1 MANQILAGAVFQA
14 GQVIAGVDANNPP
27 YVGPPAHWAETL
39 YGVYSGG
46 GSAGN
51 GYSGTS
57 ILFNVPE
64 NDNTGISIM
73 NDIDTK
79 LTDNEVFKIEFRN
92 SNKVVHSTVSPHRIV
107 MNPNP
112 PYDDPD
118 FNEGY
123 YNGWRLNLHS
133 EGPNIG
139 NQFDPSVT
147 LYQSGVGSQDTTAPS
162 PTMQPENDGTFN
174 AAYNQWAADNF
185 AGFDQVIFYNQ
196 SGGLIDHMNLS
207 STRTGNG
214 FDEDGSASQATS
226 LISVVNPSFPTF
238 ERVMFRSRAIQ
249 QGSGASA
256 VYPMQYNVLDP
267 STMAVTQ
274 IPATGI
280 TDNEISWGFGQK
292 TASNPSGSL
301 LAICNANDT
310 DGLPYETPNL
320 SVGAVYVYDARNLTG
335 GPISEVRLPKTRG
348 TGFADTGIAM
358 TDTHLYVS
366 APYMTPD
373 SYETYPDNA
382 SRNAA
387 KNGVIFKFDLS
398 DLSAAPEEITGPVLN
413 AQNIDPRDNQAE
425 NPAFGHRIF
434 INGDKM
440 FVHSSNDYTGHTM
453 LDGRIGKGVVYVYD
467 INNTSAPTHTLMQ
480 DGWYGFGESVWFDG
494 DDVWIRAGQPQHN
507 YNVYTHDHGSL
518 WKYSLSDLSA
528 APTVE
533 VNPENFR
540 GEATGGSNSDR
551 FGQQVVF
558 TDTKVIISSA
568 HEYKD
573 WPVEGD
579 YRGFIYI
586 MNKDGSQKQTLTNL
600 PPNHREEW
608 TVFGRYMTMA
618 AGKLFI
624 SRYSPYGQDTSP
636 GGHFPDGNGELWIYD
651 PEDLGAAPV
660 LWNEAGVVH
669 KSEEIIDSEIYTHSL
684 QV

>member
-27 YVGPPAHWAETL
+27 YVGPPAHWAETQ
-39 YGVYSGG
+39 YGVGG
-46 GSAGN
+46 GGGGTWSDGSA
-51 GYSGTS
+51 TA
-57 ILFNVPE
+57 IQFNVMQ
-64 NDNTGISIM
+64 NDTSGV
-73 NDIDTK
+73 DI
-79 LTDNEVFKIEFRN
+79 LTNIANNLDDNEVFKLEFRN
-92 SNKVVHSTVSPHRIV
+92 SNKVVHSYDSPSRII
-107 MNPNP
+107 MNQNP
-112 PYDDPD
+112 PRDVPFY
-118 FNEGY
+118 ESTY
-123 YNGWRLNLHS
+123 YKTWQLNILS
-133 EGPNIG
+133 SGPELG
-139 NQFDPSVT
+139 TQHDPSKT
-147 LYQSGVGSQDTTAPS
+147 LSDTYNPVNARDVTAPRPS
-162 PTMQPENDGTFN
+162 IDVDPTSGTN
-174 AAYNQWAADNF
+174 IDNL
-185 AGFDQVIFYNQ
+185 ASFDQVIFYNQ
-196 SGGLIDHMNLS
+196 SGGLIDYINLS

-214 FDEDGSASQATS
+214 FDADGSASQATS

-238 ERVMFRSRAIQ
+238 ERVMFRSRAIA
-249 QGSGASA
+249 QGSGAST

-267 STMAVTQ
+267 STMTVTQ

-310 DGLPYETPNL
+310 AGLSYDTPNL
-320 SVGAVYVYDARNLTG
+320 SVGAVYVYDSRNLTA
-335 GPISEVRLPKTRG
+335 GPIAEVREPITRG
-348 TGFADTGIAM
+348 AGFADQGIAM

-366 APYMTPD
+366 APNKTPN

-387 KNGVIFKFDLS
+387 KNGVIYKYDLS
-398 DLSAAPEEITGPVLN
+398 DLSASPEEITGPVLT
-413 AQNIDPRDNQAE
+413 AQNTNPVSGDPA
-425 NPAFGHRIF
+425 NPSFGAKLYIS
-434 INGDKM
+434 GDKL
-440 FVHSSNDYTGHTM
+440 FVYSSEDYSGHTV
-453 LDGRIGKGVVYVYD
+453 LDGRVGRGVVYVYD
-467 INNTSAPTHTLMQ
+467 TNDTSAPTHTIVQ
-480 DGWYGFGESVWFDG
+480 DGWYGFGGEIWFDG
-494 DDVWIRAGQPQHN
+494 DDVWIRASQPSHN
-507 YNVYTHDHGSL
+507 YDTYTNDHGSL

-533 VNPENFR
+533 VNPEDFR
-540 GEATGGSNSDR
+540 GASVGGSNGDR

-558 TDTKVIISSA
+558 TDTKIIISSA

-573 WPVEGD
+573 FPQEG
-579 YRGFIYI
+579 YKGYIYI

-636 GGHFPDGNGELWIYD
+636 GGYFPDGNGELWIYD
-651 PEDLGAAPV
+651 PENLGAAPV
-660 LWNEAGVVH
+660 LWDEAGVIH
-669 KSEEIIDSEIYTHSL
+669 KSEEIIDSEIYTYSL

>member
-1 MANQILAGAVFQA
+1 MANQILAGAVVQA
-14 GQVIAGVDANNPP
+14 GYIIAGVDADNPP
-27 YVGPPAHWAETL
+27 YVGPPAHWAETQ
-39 YGVYSGG
+39 YGFYSAG
-46 GSAGN
+46 GSTQNEHSSTTIYFSAPQN
-51 GYSGTS
+51 DVSGLS
-57 ILFNVPE
+57 ILTEF
-64 NDNTGISIM
+64 
-73 NDIDTK
+73 DTK
-79 LTDNEVFKIEFRN
+79 ITDNQVFKIEFRN
-92 SNKVVHSTVSPHRIV
+92 SNKVVLSLQSPHRIETGLAV
-107 MNPNP
+107 LENAEHLE
-112 PYDDPD
+112 DPTWNSHHGWNLSISTSGPLVGNGISPTVNLNGSGVN
-118 FNEGY
+118 FNETTCPPP
-123 YNGWRLNLHS
+123 S
-133 EGPNIG
+133 IGPG
-139 NQFDPSVT
+139 NVT
-147 LYQSGVGSQDTTAPS
+147 S
-162 PTMQPENDGTFN
+162 N
-174 AAYNQWAADNF
+174 AYN
-185 AGFDQVIFYNQ
+185 AGSHLSTDQVIFYDQ

-214 FDEDGSASQATS
+214 FDADGSPSDATS
-226 LISVVNPSFPTF
+226 LTSVVNPSFPTF

-267 STMAVTQ
+267 STMTVTQ
-274 IPATGI
+274 IPSTGI
-280 TDNEISWGFGQK
+280 TDNEIGWGFGQN

-301 LAICNANDT
+301 LAICNANDYG
-310 DGLPYETPNL
+310 GLHYETPNV

-366 APYMTPD
+366 APYKTPD

-382 SRNAA
+382 SRNAV
-387 KNGVIFKFDLS
+387 KNGVVFKFDLS

-413 AQNIDPRDNQAE
+413 AQNIDPRNGQPE
-425 NPAFGHRIF
+425 NPAFGQKLH
-434 INGDKM
+434 INGDKL
-440 FVHSSNDYTGHTM
+440 FVYSSADYTGHTV
-453 LDGRIGKGVVYVYD
+453 LNGNIAKGVVYVYD
-467 INNTSAPTHTLMQ
+467 INDTSAPTHTLMQ
-480 DGWYGFGESVWFDG
+480 DGWWGFGGAIWFDG
-494 DDVWIRAGQPQHN
+494 DDVWIHASQPTHN
-507 YNVYTHDHGSL
+507 YNVYTNDHGSL

-540 GEATGGSNSDR
+540 GEAIGGSNGDR

-568 HEYKD
+568 SEYED
-573 WPVEGD
+573 WPGEGD

-624 SRYSPYGQDTSP
+624 SRYSPYGQDTTP
-636 GGHFPDGNGELWIYD
+636 GGYFPDGNGELWIYD
-651 PEDLGAAPV
+651 PENLGAAPV
-660 LWNEAGVVH
+660 LWDEAGVVH
-669 KSEEIIDSEIYTHSL
+669 KSEEIIDSDIYTHNL

>member
-14 GQVIAGVDANNPP
+14 GQIIAGVDANNPP
-27 YVGPPAHWAETL
+27 YVGPPAHWAETQ
-39 YGVYSGG
+39 YGVGG
-46 GSAGN
+46 GGGGAWGN
-51 GYSGTS
+51 GSATA
-57 ILFNVPE
+57 IQFNVMQ
-64 NDNTGISIM
+64 NDTSGV
-73 NDIDTK
+73 DILTDIGNK
-79 LTDNEVFKIEFRN
+79 LDDNEVFKIEFRN
-92 SNKVVHSTVSPHRIV
+92 SNKVVHSYDSPHRII
-107 MNPNP
+107 MNPNAP
-112 PYDDPD
+112 RDVPFYESTYYKSWQLNIMIEGSEAGTQHSPSKTLFDTYNPVNGKDVSAPQPSIAVDPT
-118 FNEGY
+118 GATHIQ
-123 YNGWRLNLHS
+123 NLAS
-133 EGPNIG
+133 
-139 NQFDPSVT
+139 
-147 LYQSGVGSQDTTAPS
+147 
-162 PTMQPENDGTFN
+162 
-174 AAYNQWAADNF
+174 
-185 AGFDQVIFYNQ
+185 FDQVIFYNQ

-207 STRTGNG
+207 NTRTGNG
-214 FDEDGSASQATS
+214 FDADGSASQATS
-226 LISVVNPSFPTF
+226 LTSVVNPSFPTF

-267 STMAVTQ
+267 STMTVTQ
-274 IPATGI
+274 IPSTGI

-301 LAICNANDT
+301 LAICNANDYG
-310 DGLPYETPNL
+310 GLPYETPNL
-320 SVGAVYVYDARNLTG
+320 SVGAVFVYDARNLTG
-335 GPISEVRLPKTRG
+335 GPISEVRLPKTKG
-348 TGFADTGIAM
+348 AGFADTGIAM

-382 SRNAA
+382 SRNAV

-413 AQNIDPRDNQAE
+413 TQNIDPRNNQSE
-425 NPAFGHRIF
+425 NPAFGDRLF
-434 INGDKM
+434 INGDKL
-440 FVHSSNDYTGHTM
+440 FVYSPSDYTGHTI
-453 LDGRIGKGVVYVYD
+453 LNGNIAKGVVYVYD
-467 INNTSAPTHTLMQ
+467 INDTSAPTHTLMQ
-480 DGWYGFGESVWFDG
+480 DGWWGFGGAIWFDG
-494 DDVWIRAGQPQHN
+494 DDVWIRASQPTHN
-507 YNVYTHDHGSL
+507 YNAYTNDHGSL

-540 GEATGGSNSDR
+540 GEATGGSNGDR

-568 HEYKD
+568 HEYED
-573 WPVEGD
+573 WPVDGD

-624 SRYSPYGQDTSP
+624 SRYSPYGQDTAP

-651 PEDLGAAPV
+651 PENLGAAPV
-660 LWNEAGVVH
+660 LWDEAGVVH
-669 KSEEIIDSEIYTHSL
+669 KSEEIIDSEIYTHNL